1 MDGIEETQTVS
12 PERTPASEPG
22 SKDGRPERRTGRTAL
37 IALIACA
44 VLAAAGVGGWFGWSH
59 HETTNAN
66 ADCARAVAEV
76 SRIESKGLDDQ
87 VRQAAAVKSSDV
99 RDGNTVTDLDATLKT
114 LKAKPSLPSCDAAK
128 RADARRDADAAR
140 DALAKLTAAR
150 RTAASRA
157 KAVLS
162 DRDAKTLD
170 SLRADLTARRDQ
182 ARQLLDSTGGA
193 VADDATR
200 TALSAQIDNAT
211 RLLDDKT
218 VKADDLTGAAKGL
231 GDATDA
237 VNASVRAKADAD
249 AQAAAAAQAQ
259 AQSAPSSRSPRQG
272 SPSGSSSGSGRGSRA
287 PRPSAPSS
295 GSAGRPS
302 RPSAPA
308 PRPSAPSGGSSN
320 NGGDFDWN
328 AWVSSHP
335 ANDDA
340 GCVGGN
346 RGCPIG

>member
-1 MDGIEETQTVS
+1 MDGIEETRTVS
-12 PERTPASEPG
+12 QEQAPAPEPG
-22 SKDGRPERRTGRTAL
+22 AKDGRSERRRTAL
-37 IALIACA
+37 TALVACA

-76 SRIESKGLDDQ
+76 SGIESKGLDEQ
-87 VRQAAAVKSSDV
+87 VRQAADVKSSDV
-99 RDGNTVTDLDATLKT
+99 RDGKTVTDLDATLKT
-114 LKAKPSLPSCDAAK
+114 LKAKPPLPSCDAAK
-128 RADARRDADAAR
+128 RADARRDADAAK
-140 DALAKLTAAR
+140 DALSKLTAAR
-150 RTAASRA
+150 TTAASQA

-170 SLRADLTARRDQ
+170 SLRAGLTSQRDQ

-211 RLLDDKT
+211 KLLDDKT
-218 VKADDLTGAAKGL
+218 VKADDLTGAAKSL

-237 VNASVRAKADAD
+237 VNASVQAKQAAD

-259 AQSAPSSRSPRQG
+259 SAQSSRQG
-272 SPSGSSSGSGRGSRA
+272 SSSGSQPAPQSGSGRGSRA
-287 PRPSAPSS
+287 PRSSAPSS
-295 GSAGRPS
+295 GSGGGQPS

-320 NGGDFDWN
+320 NGGGFDWN

-346 RGCPIG
+346 HGCPIG